1 MFEELLKYQET
12 DAKLH
17 KIETELAESE
27 ARKKAVSAKKYLA
40 GVEENVTKLD
50 LKAAELSAA
59 YENTVKTLTELK
71 EQEVEFEKAIGD
83 AEDENAINFLLKKT
97 DELLARIK
105 SVAAESARIQTDI
118 QSVLKDYAAIAMNT
132 RAATTQYNEN
142 GKIFNELKAS
152 RQPEMDEIK
161 KELAELEKKVDP
173 ALMEKYRAKREK
185 KIFPI
190 IYPANGEF
198 CGYCNMQLNMADL
211 SKLKNGEI
219 IECDQCG
226 RLIYKG

>member
-1 MFEELLKYQET
+1 
-12 DAKLH
+12 
-17 KIETELAESE
+17 
-27 ARKKAVSAKKYLA
+27 
-40 GVEENVTKLD
+40 
-50 LKAAELSAA
+50 
-59 YENTVKTLTELK
+59 
-71 EQEVEFEKAIGD
+71 
-83 AEDENAINFLLKKT
+83 
-97 DELLARIK
+97 
-105 SVAAESARIQTDI
+105 
-118 QSVLKDYAAIAMNT
+118 MNT